1 MGVAMTITELANRE
15 LDILTGQLAYLKLS
29 ISNNN
34 SDADNEG
41 NGRSAYISMI
51 ARHIE
56 EWKRLMAEYGVAVRE
71 RQPDS

>member
-1 MGVAMTITELANRE
+1 MGVAMTIAELANRE

-29 ISNNN
+29 VSSHN
-34 SDADNEG
+34 SEADREESDH
-41 NGRSAYISMI
+41 SAYMTMI

>member
-41 NGRSAYISMI
+41 NGRYDRSP
-51 ARHIE
+51 H
-56 EWKRLMAEYGVAVRE
+56 
-71 RQPDS
+71 